1 MTTLELLSLFPFFF
15 FFILSATSSFND
27 ASLIQ
32 QTCKHTPN
40 QALCLQYLKSDPRS
54 SDADIS
60 GLALIMVDAMKAKA
74 KQAVAKIHQELQ
86 RRGHGDTETQALRSC
101 AEQYSAVLEA
111 DIPEAIAAL
120 QKGDPKFAEDGANDA
135 ALEANSCES
144 SFSSGKSLL
153 TRENNDVH
161 DIAQVTAAIVRNLL

>member
-1 MTTLELLSLFPFFF
+1 MTNFKLLTPLFLF
-15 FFILSATSSFND
+15 FFILCVTSSLND
-27 ASLIQ
+27 ANLIQ

-74 KQAVAKIHQELQ
+74 NQALAKIHRELQ
-86 RRGHGDTETQALRSC
+86 RKSLSDSEKQALSSC
-101 AEQYSAVLEA
+101 AEQYRAVLIA
-111 DIPEAIAAL
+111 DVPEAIAAL

-144 SFSSGKSLL
+144 GFSYGKSPL
-153 TRENNDVH
+153 TQENHALH

>member
-1 MTTLELLSLFPFFF
+1 MTNFKLLPLLLFFYV
-15 FFILSATSSFND
+15 LSATSSSFND
-27 ASLIQ
+27 ANLIQ

-74 KQAVAKIHQELQ
+74 KQALAKIRQELQ
-86 RRGHGDTETQALRSC
+86 RRSHSDREKQALRSC
-101 AEQYSAVLEA
+101 ADQYRAVLEA
-111 DIPEAIAAL
+111 DVPEAIAAL

-144 SFSSGKSLL
+144 GFSSGKSPL
-153 TRENNDVH
+153 TPENNALH